1 MSLRIYKFDSIKV
14 WCMLLVVIVHTLNN
28 SYGDVGQ
35 EMIRFFCL
43 CYTMPMFTF
52 ISGYLSKPDSSFRK
66 NVTTLLYPCIL
77 FTLVNDGIQLLV
89 NQNYHFTL
97 TTPGFAMWYIW
108 ALFIY
113 RILLPYL
120 LKIPYV
126 VILSFILTWIVG
138 FIPQIDST
146 FSLSRVFCFLPYFL
160 LGYKVANDE
169 CLYKYKELILTQFNK
184 SGGVILLI
192 SVFVIWWAIIYF
204 FPGHT
209 IATGFNGGFGSFR
222 GLILRIALQVTI
234 LVTGYLVLRIF
245 PNKELWFTK
254 YGTRTMNVYLLH
266 AIIVLPFAFQVFPP
280 FAEANWWLRILMIIV
295 PTTLCIP
302 LFSKRVDKLMRT
314 LLGVIK

>member
-1 MSLRIYKFDSIKV
+1 M
-14 WCMLLVVIVHTLNN
+14 
-28 SYGDVGQ
+28 
-35 EMIRFFCL
+35 
-43 CYTMPMFTF
+43 
-52 ISGYLSKPDSSFRK
+52 
-66 NVTTLLYPCIL
+66 
-77 FTLVNDGIQLLV
+77 
-89 NQNYHFTL
+89 
-97 TTPGFAMWYIW
+97 
-108 ALFIY
+108 
-113 RILLPYL
+113 
-120 LKIPYV
+120 
-126 VILSFILTWIVG
+126 
-138 FIPQIDST
+138 
-146 FSLSRVFCFLPYFL
+146 
-160 LGYKVANDE
+160 
-169 CLYKYKELILTQFNK
+169 
-184 SGGVILLI
+184 LI